1 MVLEKILIENGAP
14 TLANLKT
21 ASLFTLPVEDDRE
34 TQQVLKK
41 WERDLGQKGISI
53 EILRA
58 SPQSLLVYVYRKKR
72 LQRDLEHPR
81 AQCILCSQRYRHH
94 SSQEALDILKM
105 RISTQDGFP
114 HEIGLFLGYPP
125 EDVQGFIQ
133 NRGQNCK
140 CCGCWKVYG
149 DPESATRQFARFKKC
164 REVYLRMF
172 NGGRSL
178 HQLTVAS

>member
-58 SPQSLLVYVYRKKR
+58 SPQSLLVYVYRKNGFSVIWNIP
-72 LQRDLEHPR
+72 EP
-81 AQCILCSQRYRHH
+81 SV
-94 SSQEALDILKM
+94 SFALRGIDI
-105 RISTQDGFP
+105 TP
-114 HEIGLFLGYPP
+114 
-125 EDVQGFIQ
+125 
-133 NRGQNCK
+133 
-140 CCGCWKVYG
+140 
-149 DPESATRQFARFKKC
+149 
-164 REVYLRMF
+164 LR
-172 NGGRSL
+172 RRWTS
-178 HQLTVAS
+178 